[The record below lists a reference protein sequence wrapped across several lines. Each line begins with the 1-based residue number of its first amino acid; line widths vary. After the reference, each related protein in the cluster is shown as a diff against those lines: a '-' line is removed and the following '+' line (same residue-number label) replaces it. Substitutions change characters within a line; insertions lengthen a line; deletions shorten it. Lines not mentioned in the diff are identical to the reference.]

1 MVVKRTGAGFLK
13 LEEAEQ
19 MTLGGILLHP
29 ERLAQVQTVLK
40 PDDFRYEKHQL
51 IFGAMLDIAKQ
62 SNPVDVYTL
71 WCFLEQYG
79 YLDYVGRARYLTYLC
94 QIAWRC

>member
-1 MVVKRTGAGFLK
+1 
-13 LEEAEQ
+13 

-40 PDDFRYEKHQL
+40 PEDFRYEKHQL
-51 IFGAMLDIAKQ
+51 IFGAMLNMDKQ
-62 SNPVDVYTL
+62 NILIDVYTF
-71 WCFLEQYG
+71 WCFLEQCG
-79 YLDYVGRARYLTYLC
+79 QLDSVGRARYLTYLC